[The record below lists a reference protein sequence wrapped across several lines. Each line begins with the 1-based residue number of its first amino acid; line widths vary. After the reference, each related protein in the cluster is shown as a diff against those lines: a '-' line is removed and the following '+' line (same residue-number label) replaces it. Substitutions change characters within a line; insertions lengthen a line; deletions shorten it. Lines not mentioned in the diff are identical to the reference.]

1 MKSYK
6 SYKFSDSEYNGTTI
20 TNMIEHYWSNISNQT
35 YEMASFLN
43 SSNAFSGTYYKHD
56 NNNGFIIF
64 SGQSP
69 SYKTQKG
76 IIMNGNWTWTSL
88 VTNTDLQTAIATG
101 NTVRQCVN
109 ATTDSQTKKF
119 LIARPDD
126 APIYESSR
134 ALLTVTKYTTFTFLM
149 LHSSLNEVFVAFLYE
164 SNNITPSI
172 WKRMDN
178 AVGNL
183 ATEGRLGLDF
193 NSTTKILSLYLGSN
207 RIGTINVN

>member
-1 MKSYK
+1 MVTNGNLKSYK

-35 YEMASFLN
+35 YGIASFLN

-88 VTNTDLQTAIATG
+88 VTNTDLTERFKPIRIFGTEGGTFSKALKNKVYNSVVFLAFDTSVPDNPFSFEAGYAIAFHAGLLKSENVFTLIG
-101 NTVRQCVN
+101 FDSN
-109 ATTDSQTKKF
+109 ALHPLEIK
-119 LIARPDD
+119 
-126 APIYESSR
+126 
-134 ALLTVTKYTTFTFLM
+134 M
-149 LHSSLNEVFVAFLYE
+149 LDLRS
-164 SNNITPSI
+164 
-172 WKRMDN
+172 
-178 AVGNL
+178 
-183 ATEGRLGLDF
+183 
-193 NSTTKILSLYLGSN
+193 
-207 RIGTINVN
+207 

>member
-88 VTNTDLQTAIATG
+88 VTNTDLGIVYHPNINIPSTKTAIENYIKTNLG
-101 NTVRQCVN
+101 TLRRFNTVRSDPAAGSESGILPGGTSFCILWQCSSV
-109 ATTDSQTKKF
+109 AYGWVTLYSD
-119 LIARPDD
+119 LIGRP
-126 APIYESSR
+126 IVYGIING
-134 ALLTVTKYTTFTFLM
+134 TFTW
-149 LHSSLNEVFVAFLYE
+149 Y
-164 SNNITPSI
+164 TP
-172 WKRMDN
+172 
-178 AVGNL
+178 NL
-183 ATEGRLGLDF
+183 TQ
-193 NSTTKILSLYLGSN
+193 I
-207 RIGTINVN
+207 